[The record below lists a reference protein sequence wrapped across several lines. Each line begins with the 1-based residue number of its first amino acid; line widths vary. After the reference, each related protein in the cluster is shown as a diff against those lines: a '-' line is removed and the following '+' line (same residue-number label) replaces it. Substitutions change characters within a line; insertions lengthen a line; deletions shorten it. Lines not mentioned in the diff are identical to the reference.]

1 LPALA
6 GRLGRRSTDTGKLG
20 SGREFDPPDCNF
32 PDCWMSV
39 FRLLQIAEPGRRG
52 HNVAP
57 FFIPYMWKVLPVT
70 QKPDQCLGEW
80 IDREAIAEAMIPL
93 IGQLYRNNNVVT
105 SIHGRGLI
113 NRSVIAIMKAHR
125 FARHRMADDAEL
137 SVHETFPILKAM
149 SELKLGAASV
159 DLGKMVAKFK
169 AEGNGRSIEDFV
181 KAELAEVVGKQNGDA
196 REGTDVVLYG
206 FGRIGRLLARILIE
220 KTGGGDGLRLRAIV
234 VRKGAENDLVKRAS
248 LLRRDSV
255 HGPFDGTI
263 TIDEENNTLTAN
275 GNLIQVIYSNDPA
288 SIDYTQYGIKNA
300 LLVDNTGKWRDAE
313 GLGQHL
319 KCPGIDRV
327 VLTAPGKGALKN
339 IVHGINHSDIGADD
353 KIISA
358 ASCTTNAIV
367 PVLKAVNDQYGIVNG
382 HVETVHSYTND
393 QNLIDN
399 FHKGSRRGRSAPLNM
414 VITETGAATAAAK
427 ALPVLKGKLTGNAIR
442 VPTPNVSMA
451 ILNLNLEKA
460 TTREEINEYLRQ
472 MAMHSDLQ
480 KQIDF
485 VSSQEV
491 VSTDFV
497 GSRHAGV
504 VDAEATICNDNRVV
518 LYVWYDNEF
527 GYSCQVVRV
536 MEDMA
541 GVNPPAFPR

>member
-1 LPALA
+1 
-6 GRLGRRSTDTGKLG
+6 
-20 SGREFDPPDCNF
+20 
-32 PDCWMSV
+32 
-39 FRLLQIAEPGRRG
+39 
-52 HNVAP
+52 
-57 FFIPYMWKVLPVT
+57 MWKVLPVT

-80 IDREAIAEAMIPL
+80 IDREALAEAMIPM

-105 SIHGRGLI
+105 SIYGRSLI
-113 NRSVIAIMKAHR
+113 NRSVIQILKAHR
-125 FARHRMADDAEL
+125 YARHRLDGDNEL
-137 SVHETFPILKAM
+137 SVHDTFPILKTM

-159 DLGKMVAKFK
+159 DLGRMVAKFHK
-169 AEGNGRSIEDFV
+169 EANGRSMEQFV
-181 KAELAEVVGKQNGDA
+181 RDELTTVAGQQNVAG
-196 REGTDVVLYG
+196 RQGTDVVLYG

-234 VRKGAENDLVKRAS
+234 VRKGADNDLVKRAS

-263 TIDEENNTLTAN
+263 TVDEANSTLTAN

-288 SIDYTQYGIKNA
+288 SIDYTAYGIENA

-327 VLTAPGKGALKN
+327 VLTAPGKGELKN
-339 IVHGINHSDIGADD
+339 IVHGINHAEITADD
-353 KIISA
+353 KIVSA

-367 PVLKAVNDQYGIVNG
+367 PVLKAINDKYGIVNG

-399 FHKGSRRGRSAPLNM
+399 FHKGSRRGRSAALNM

-427 ALPVLKGKLTGNAIR
+427 ALPILKGKLTGNAIR

-451 ILNLNLEKA
+451 ILNLNLEKS
-460 TTREEINEYLRQ
+460 TSREEVNDYLRY
-472 MAMHSDLQ
+472 MALHSELH
-480 KQIDF
+480 KQIDY
-485 VSSQEV
+485 VNSQEV

-504 VDAEATICNDNRVV
+504 VDAEATIANDNRVV

-536 MEDMA
+536 MEDMV
-541 GVNPPAFPR
+541 GVNPPAFPG